1 MNIARERRKYTR
13 VEANIKTSFQ
23 PMPEGGA
30 HVSLIIN
37 LSQGGMLLKS
47 SQSFPVDLALKIR
60 IEKGMFADKEIDL
73 AARIN
78 RVETIY
84 EDKLYHIAVEF
95 DRSKKDVCKII
106 DAFYTRVL
114 DWKKKDSEE
123 RLKN

>member
-23 PMPEGGA
+23 PTPESSA
-30 HVSLIIN
+30 YASLIIN

-47 SQSFPVDLALKIR
+47 SKPFPVDLVLKIK
-60 IEKGMFADKEIDL
+60 IEKGMFAEQGIDL
-73 AARIN
+73 TARIN

-95 DRSKKDVCKII
+95 DRSKKEICKII
-106 DAFYTRVL
+106 DSFYTRVL
-114 DWKKKDSEE
+114 NWKKKDSEE
-123 RLKN
+123 RLRN